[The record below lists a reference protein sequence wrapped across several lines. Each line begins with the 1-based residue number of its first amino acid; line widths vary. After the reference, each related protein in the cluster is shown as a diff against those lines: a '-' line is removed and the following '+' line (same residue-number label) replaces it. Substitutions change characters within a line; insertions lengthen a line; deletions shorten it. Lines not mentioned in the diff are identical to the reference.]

1 MVAGYNFVLDRDELN
16 QMLGGGFP
24 KGSLIMIDGPSGGGK
39 SALCQRFAYGLLDN
53 KNTVTYISTQL
64 TTKNFIR
71 QMKSI
76 DYPIGIRLL
85 KGELLFIPVFPL
97 LKESKP
103 RIDFLQ
109 RLMGAEGLYE
119 KNIIIIDTLSALIR
133 YGTDAQK
140 SLELISFFKKIT
152 GLQKTIIITMDC
164 TEMPAHVVSEFK
176 DAAEIL
182 ITIKMRQMGTE
193 MLRTMVINKYSN
205 PEIQVGA
212 MIGFK
217 VEARSGVMIN
227 ISGVS

>member
-1 MVAGYNFVLDRDELN
+1 MASYNFVLDRDELN

-24 KGSLIMIDGPSGGGK
+24 KGTLIMIDGPSGSGK

-53 KNTVTYISTQL
+53 KSTVTYISTQL
-64 TTKNFIR
+64 TTQNFIR
-71 QMKSI
+71 QMKSL

-133 YGTDAQK
+133 YGTDAEK
-140 SLELISFFKKIT
+140 SLQLISFFKKIS
-152 GLQKTIIITMDC
+152 GMQKTIIITMDS

-182 ITIKMRQMGTE
+182 MTIKMRQMGTE
-193 MLRTMVINKYSN
+193 ILRTMMINKYSR

-217 VEARSGVMIN
+217 VEAKSGVMIN

>member
-1 MVAGYNFVLDRDELN
+1 MAGYNFVLDRDELN

-24 KGSLIMIDGPSGGGK
+24 KGSLIMIDGPSGSGK
-39 SALCQRFAYGLLDN
+39 SALCQRFAFGLLDN
-53 KNTVTYISTQL
+53 KATVTYVSTQL

-71 QMKSI
+71 QMNSL

-85 KGELLFIPVFPL
+85 KGELLYIPVFPL

-103 RIDFLQ
+103 RIDFIK
-109 RLMGAEGLYE
+109 RLMSAEVLFE
-119 KNIIIIDTLSALIR
+119 KNVIIIDTLSALIR
-133 YGTDAQK
+133 YGTDAEK
-140 SLELISFFKKIT
+140 SLELISFFKKLT
-152 GLQKTIIITMDC
+152 GMQKTIIITMDC
-164 TEMPAHVVSEFK
+164 TEMPQHVVNEFK

-182 ITIKMRQMGTE
+182 MTLKMRQMGTE
-193 MLRTMVINKYSN
+193 MLRTIMINKYSR

-217 VEARSGVMIN
+217 VEAKSGVMIN

>member
-1 MVAGYNFVLDRDELN
+1 MAGYSFLLDRDELN

-24 KGSLIMIDGPSGGGK
+24 KGSLIMIDGPSGSGK
-39 SALCQRFAYGLLDN
+39 SALCQRFAFGLLDN
-53 KNTVTYISTQL
+53 KITVTYISTQL

-71 QMKSI
+71 QMNSL
-76 DYPIGIRLL
+76 DYPIGIKLL
-85 KGELLFIPVFPL
+85 KGELLYIPVFPL

-103 RIDFLQ
+103 RIDFIQ
-109 RLMGAEGLYE
+109 RLMSAEVLFE
-119 KNIIIIDTLSALIR
+119 KNVIIIDTISALIR

-140 SLELISFFKKIT
+140 SLELISFFKKLT
-152 GLQKTIIITMDC
+152 GLQKTIIITMDSA
-164 TEMPAHVVSEFK
+164 EMPGNVVNEFK

-182 ITIKMRQMGTE
+182 MTIKMRQMGSE
-193 MLRTMVINKYSN
+193 ILRTAMINKYSR

>member
-1 MVAGYNFVLDRDELN
+1 MTGYSFILDRDELN

-24 KGSLIMIDGPSGGGK
+24 KGSLIMIDGPSGSGK

-53 KNTVTYISTQL
+53 KTTVTYVSTQL

-71 QMKSI
+71 QMNSLE
-76 DYPIGIRLL
+76 YPIGIRLL
-85 KGELLFIPVFPL
+85 KGELLYIPVFPL

-103 RIDFLQ
+103 RIDFIK
-109 RLMGAEGLYE
+109 RLMSAEVLFE

-140 SLELISFFKKIT
+140 SLELISFFKKLT
-152 GLQKTIIITMDC
+152 GMQKTIIITMDS
-164 TEMPAHVVSEFK
+164 TEMPQNVVNEFK

-182 ITIKMRQMGTE
+182 ITLKMRQMGTE
-193 MLRTMVINKYSN
+193 ILRTMMINKYSR

-217 VEARSGVMIN
+217 VEAKSGVMIN

>member
-1 MVAGYNFVLDRDELN
+1 MAGYSFLLDRDELN

-24 KGSLIMIDGPSGGGK
+24 KGSLIMIDGPSGSGK
-39 SALCQRFAYGLLDN
+39 SALCQRFAFGLLDN

-71 QMKSI
+71 QMNSL
-76 DYPIGIRLL
+76 DYPIGIKLL
-85 KGELLFIPVFPL
+85 KGELLYIPVFPL

-103 RIDFLQ
+103 RIDFIQ
-109 RLMGAEGLYE
+109 RLMGAEVLFE

-133 YGTDAQK
+133 YGTDTRK

-152 GLQKTIIITMDC
+152 GLQKTIIITMDSA
-164 TEMPAHVVSEFK
+164 EMPANVVSEFK

-182 ITIKMRQMGTE
+182 MTIKMRQMGTE
-193 MLRTMVINKYSN
+193 ILRTAVINKYSR

-217 VEARSGVMIN
+217 VEAKSGVMIN

>member
-1 MVAGYNFVLDRDELN
+1 MAGYNFVLDRDELN

-24 KGSLIMIDGPSGGGK
+24 KGSLIMIDGPSGSGK

-53 KNTVTYISTQL
+53 KITVTYVSTQL

-71 QMKSI
+71 QMNSLE
-76 DYPIGIRLL
+76 YPIGIRLL
-85 KGELLFIPVFPL
+85 KGELLYIPVFPL

-103 RIDFLQ
+103 RIDFIK
-109 RLMGAEGLYE
+109 RLMSAEVLFE
-119 KNIIIIDTLSALIR
+119 KNVIIIDTLSALIR
-133 YGTDAQK
+133 YGTDAEK
-140 SLELISFFKKIT
+140 SLELISFFKKLT
-152 GLQKTIIITMDC
+152 GMQKTIIITMDC
-164 TEMPAHVVSEFK
+164 TEMPPNVVNEFK

-182 ITIKMRQMGTE
+182 MTLKMRQMGTE
-193 MLRTMVINKYSN
+193 ILRTMMINKYSR

-217 VEARSGVMIN
+217 VEAKSGVMIN

>member
-1 MVAGYNFVLDRDELN
+1 MGGYSFLLDRDELN

-24 KGSLIMIDGPSGGGK
+24 KGSLIMIDGPSGSGK
-39 SALCQRFAYGLLDN
+39 SALCQRFAFGLLDN
-53 KNTVTYISTQL
+53 KSTVTYISTQL

-71 QMKSI
+71 QMNSL
-76 DYPIGIRLL
+76 DYPIGIKLL
-85 KGELLFIPVFPL
+85 KGELLYIPVFPL

-103 RIDFLQ
+103 RIDFIQ
-109 RLMGAEGLYE
+109 RLMSAEVLFE
-119 KNIIIIDTLSALIR
+119 KNVIIIDTISALIR

-140 SLELISFFKKIT
+140 SLELISFFKKLT
-152 GLQKTIIITMDC
+152 GLQKTIIITMDSA
-164 TEMPAHVVSEFK
+164 EMPGNVVNEFK
-176 DAAEIL
+176 DAAEVL
-182 ITIKMRQMGTE
+182 MTIKMRQMGTE
-193 MLRTMVINKYSN
+193 ILRTAMINKYSR

>member
-1 MVAGYNFVLDRDELN
+1 
-16 QMLGGGFP
+16 
-24 KGSLIMIDGPSGGGK
+24 
-39 SALCQRFAYGLLDN
+39 
-53 KNTVTYISTQL
+53 
-64 TTKNFIR
+64 
-71 QMKSI
+71 MKSL

-85 KGELLFIPVFPL
+85 KGELLYIPVFPL

-103 RIDFLQ
+103 RIDFIQ

-133 YGTDAQK
+133 YGTDAAK
-140 SLELISFFKKIT
+140 SLELISFFKKIA
-152 GLQKTIIITMDC
+152 GMQKTIIITMDS
-164 TEMPAHVVSEFK
+164 TELP
-176 DAAEIL
+176 
-182 ITIKMRQMGTE
+182 IKMRQMGAE
-193 MLRTMVINKYSN
+193 MLRTMIINKYSR

>member
-1 MVAGYNFVLDRDELN
+1 MAGYNFLLDRDELN

-24 KGSLIMIDGPSGGGK
+24 KGSLIMIDGPSGSGK
-39 SALCQRFAYGLLDN
+39 SALCQRFAFGLLDN
-53 KNTVTYISTQL
+53 KSTVTYISTQL

-71 QMKSI
+71 QMNSL

-85 KGELLFIPVFPL
+85 KGELLYIPVFPL
-97 LKESKP
+97 IKESKP
-103 RIDFLQ
+103 RIDFIQ
-109 RLMGAEGLYE
+109 RLMSAEVLFE
-119 KNIIIIDTLSALIR
+119 KNVIMIDTLSALIR
-133 YGTDAQK
+133 YGTDAAK

-152 GLQKTIIITMDC
+152 GLQKTIIITMDSA
-164 TEMPAHVVSEFK
+164 ELPAHVVSEFK

-182 ITIKMRQMGTE
+182 MTLKMRQMGTE
-193 MLRTMVINKYSN
+193 ILRTIMINKYSR

-217 VEARSGVMIN
+217 VEAKSGVMIN